1 MDVDLLSLVE
11 CDHYDDHFKPQL
23 QALGYDS
30 IWKKRPRGSSQDGCC
45 IAWRRCSFELLAQ
58 THVEYID
65 KFDPVTQRTSKDRIA
80 LLALLRVKLT
90 GDRILFVSTHLARNP
105 EQAEMDKLRSRQINQ
120 VVRAMASF
128 AKENNAKDAPVVLTG
143 DLNATSFDRLRGIVS
158 AVALLCEE
166 TFVHPFTFDCRDVGS
181 GTTSVTTARQMRI
194 DATLYQT
201 GCLELVDA
209 CRVPSLSSA
218 NPIPNPEHPSDHVP
232 ITATF
237 RIRTPLEMTQQLARE
252 WYLQLAGR
260 GRCTSLPLNRE
271 QLREVFKVY
280 DYDAEERVTLRNL
293 RRTIATVM
301 GSGTGGTSE
310 VQMVLDKLPPD
321 GLDFNAFIAAYT
333 DAITAVGMP
342 GRDDFLDAFSVFDN
356 KNTGVIDLEELA
368 LVFKECS
375 CADMPEDKLKELF
388 KQMDTKGNNQIEQD
402 EFLNH
407 LSKVWITKFME
418 QVNGA

>member
-1 MDVDLLSLVE
+1 
-11 CDHYDDHFKPQL
+11 
-23 QALGYDS
+23 
-30 IWKKRPRGSSQDGCC
+30 
-45 IAWRRCSFELLAQ
+45 
-58 THVEYID
+58 
-65 KFDPVTQRTSKDRIA
+65 
-80 LLALLRVKLT
+80 
-90 GDRILFVSTHLARNP
+90 
-105 EQAEMDKLRSRQINQ
+105 
-120 VVRAMASF
+120 
-128 AKENNAKDAPVVLTG
+128 
-143 DLNATSFDRLRGIVS
+143 
-158 AVALLCEE
+158 
-166 TFVHPFTFDCRDVGS
+166 
-181 GTTSVTTARQMRI
+181 
-194 DATLYQT
+194 
-201 GCLELVDA
+201 
-209 CRVPSLSSA
+209 
-218 NPIPNPEHPSDHVP
+218 
-232 ITATF
+232 
-237 RIRTPLEMTQQLARE
+237 
-252 WYLQLAGR
+252 
-260 GRCTSLPLNRE
+260 
-271 QLREVFKVY
+271 
-280 DYDAEERVTLRNL
+280 
-293 RRTIATVM
+293 M